1 MKRATAA
8 SMLQLRVG
16 TVAFMTREG
25 SIRAF
30 AAESTNDC
38 PWHIADV
45 RRLPD
50 LGPLTGALPTFGAEC
65 RVWMAPALQAL
76 FQ

>member
-25 SIRAF
+25 SKRAF
-30 AAESTNDC
+30 AAILPNDRV
-38 PWHIADV
+38 WHETDV
-45 RRLPD
+45 QRLPGSD
-50 LGPLTGALPTFGAEC
+50 PFPGALPTFGVQCPLTA
-65 RVWMAPALQAL
+65 AFPT
-76 FQ
+76 

>member
-25 SIRAF
+25 SKWTF
-30 AAESTNDC
+30 AALSTDGGC
-38 PWHIADV
+38 ADKTV
-45 RRLPD
+45 IRQNCSD
-50 LGPLTGALPTFGAEC
+50 D
-65 RVWMAPALQAL
+65 
-76 FQ
+76 

>member
-25 SIRAF
+25 SKRAF
-30 AAESTNDC
+30 VAGSTNVHR
-38 PWHIADV
+38 WHEADV
-45 RRLPD
+45 QQLPG
-50 LGPLTGALPTFGAEC
+50 LGPVTAA
-65 RVWMAPALQAL
+65 
-76 FQ
+76 

>member
-25 SIRAF
+25 SKRAF
-30 AAESTNDC
+30 VAGSTNVHR
-38 PWHIADV
+38 WHIADA

-50 LGPLTGALPTFGAEC
+50 LGLLTGALPTFVP
-65 RVWMAPALQAL
+65 RTMPL
-76 FQ
+76 